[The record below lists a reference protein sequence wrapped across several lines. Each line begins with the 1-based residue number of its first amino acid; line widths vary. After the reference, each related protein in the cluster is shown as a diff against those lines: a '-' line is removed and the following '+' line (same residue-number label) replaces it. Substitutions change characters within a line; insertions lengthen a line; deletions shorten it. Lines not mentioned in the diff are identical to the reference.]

1 MNLLLQTERLF
12 TVKDKIIAFE
22 IVLARLETSLLA
34 IADFDIKATETSW
47 SKKEILGHL
56 VDSAI
61 NNLQRFTEIQHA
73 AEPYRIRPYNQDELV
88 KANCYQH
95 KNTQDLITLLIAL
108 NRHIIYLVKNQTAV
122 TLKYPI
128 VLPNKTVTDL
138 AFVIE
143 DYFVH
148 FYHHLNQITN
158 K

>member
-1 MNLLLQTERLF
+1 MKE
-12 TVKDKIIAFE
+12 KIIEFE
-22 IVLARLETSLLA
+22 IVLARLETSLL
-34 IADFDIKATETSW
+34 DISDLEIKITESSW

-61 NNLQRFTEIQHA
+61 NNIQRFTEIQNTDQ
-73 AEPYRIRPYNQDELV
+73 PYYMRPYNQDELV

-95 KNTQDLITLLIAL
+95 KYSDDLVNLLVAL

-128 VLPNKTVTDL
+128 VLPNQTVTDL
-138 AFVIE
+138 EFVIE
-143 DYFVH
+143 DYFEH
-148 FYHHLNQITN
+148 FFHHLNQITS